1 MYEESEYYT
10 GDDYYVF
17 DFNEDGSGFMI
28 TSDEGDMDS
37 TPCTWVLVEGKLT
50 VTVKIGSYSDNMTFA
65 LESVCATKSVLVDL
79 EVESDGTSWKEEYVF
94 KELPRND
101 LKTDPKQ

>member
-1 MYEESEYYT
+1 MKT
-10 GDDYYVF
+10 LFRFFAVF
-17 DFNEDGSGFMI
+17 CAAVAMI
-28 TSDEGDMDS
+28 LSFSSRSKDS
-37 TPCTWVLVEGKLT
+37 

-65 LESVCATKSVLVDL
+65 LESVSATKAVLVDS